1 MHPSRASY
9 QHSFGGGPVQQTRA
23 PTNQPA
29 AGGPVTS
36 TGLFFNNGPLQLNRN
51 PPTTVSAGNKGSSQQ
66 STTKIIPPP
75 SSFLTQT
82 SHSQEASQQFKAA
95 PLHLS
100 VTRDSDVS
108 SNDDK
113 NDSSHF
119 ARDDP
124 SQFARDVTSQSTLNR
139 RDNSEAEKIAE
150 SENQK
155 QKDEMVIIGYC
166 KKAYKESS
174 ISVVSV
180 LRHFDICHYLLVMD
194 IRKF

>member
-23 PTNQPA
+23 PTNQPQ

-36 TGLFFNNGPLQLNRN
+36 TGLFFNNCPSQLNRN
-51 PPTTVSAGNKGSSQQ
+51 PPTVSAGNKGSSQQ

-82 SHSQEASQQFKAA
+82 SRSQEASQQFKAA

-124 SQFARDVTSQSTLNR
+124 SQFTRDVTSQSTQIR

-155 QKDEMVIIGYC
+155 LKDEMVIIG
-166 KKAYKESS
+166 
-174 ISVVSV
+174 
-180 LRHFDICHYLLVMD
+180 
-194 IRKF
+194 